1 MIADC
6 LISCV
11 YECHWVWYTVIYI
24 MYMLLQYVRNILL
37 QIILVQ
43 EWQMNDEVA
52 QYKIINNSRWTL
64 FFRKY

>member
-1 MIADC
+1 
-6 LISCV
+6 
-11 YECHWVWYTVIYI
+11 

-52 QYKIINNSRWTL
+52 QYKIINNSR
-64 FFRKY
+64 

>member
-1 MIADC
+1 M
-6 LISCV
+6 
-11 YECHWVWYTVIYI
+11 Y

-52 QYKIINNSRWTL
+52 QYKNINNGR
-64 FFRKY
+64 